1 MNSLETGLLTATLL
15 LSIALACVGV
25 YLLCRSRTQ
34 RSGAIR
40 AHAED
45 HAEDDA
51 AGAPQKGTVTHCKSE
66 EECRELMKKCG
77 DATCYVLV
85 HEPWCG
91 FCKKLMAML
100 DQVAGHLEDGPVLT
114 VEGSQAPQLCKEH
127 GISGFPVML
136 RVSRGKTAKVVGL
149 VSRDA
154 KGYADKV
161 RSAQ

>member
-15 LSIALACVGV
+15 LSIALACMGV
-25 YLLCRSRTQ
+25 YLLCRSRA
-34 RSGAIR
+34 RRGAIR

-45 HAEDDA
+45 HDGGDA
-51 AGAPQKGTVTHCKSE
+51 AGALQKGKVTYCKTE
-66 EECRELMKKCG
+66 DECRELMKKCG

-100 DQVAGHLEDGPVLT
+100 DQVAQELQDGPVLT
-114 VEGSQAPQLCKEH
+114 VEGSQAPQLCKDH
-127 GISGFPVML
+127 GITGFPVML
-136 RVSRGKTAKVVGL
+136 RVSQGKTTKVVGL

-154 KGYADKV
+154 KGYAEKV
-161 RSAQ
+161 RSA